1 MTISPSGRWLPAL
14 TLTIIFTAAAAS
26 AAAGDPPVSQPA
38 PSAATLLRPARVWT
52 AGEPVHEGWVVLI
65 RGSRIVAVGAAGAA
79 RAEAGARVIELPG
92 ATLLPGLMRSE
103 EHTSEL
109 QSQSNLVC
117 RLLLEKKKKK
127 KNNSTSPAV

>member
-26 AAAGDPPVSQPA
+26 AAAGAPPVSQAA

-65 RGSRIVAVGAAGAA
+65 RGSRIVAVGAAGTA

-92 ATLLPGLMRSE
+92 ATLLPGLMDAHSHLFLHPYDETRWDDQVLKE
-103 EHTSEL
+103 P
-109 QSQSNLVC
+109 V
-117 RLLLEKKKKK
+117 
-127 KNNSTSPAV
+127 PY